1 MKKHIIVCDHIHDE
15 GLKIL
20 SAQDDI
26 SMENLAHLPKDELLT
41 HLHKADVL
49 ITRSSTGVNERLLES
64 AYKDSKKLKAIV
76 RAGVG
81 VDNVDIDACSYRGVV
96 VMNVPTANTIAAV
109 ELTMTHLLSAIRR
122 FPSAHTQLKVER
134 KWKREDWYGIELKD
148 KKLGVIG
155 FGNIGSRVGIRAKA
169 FDMQVIAY
177 DPYINPNKA
186 LDLGIEY
193 TTNFDDILACDII
206 TIHTPKNKQTTNM
219 ITSKEIAKMK
229 DGVILINC
237 ARGGL
242 YNENDLYEGLKSK
255 KIAWAGL
262 DVFDSEPATNNKLLD
277 LDNIYV
283 TPHIGANTL
292 ESQEKIAIEAAH
304 AAISAARGS
313 AFPNALN
320 LPTKTQ
326 DMPDSIIAYLELTQ
340 KLAYFAAQAIDGA
353 ISALHVYINGVE
365 LEKYKDA
372 FLTFGLVGALKPSLD
387 DKINYV
393 NAPFVATERGVQ
405 SSVEVKHNAGPY
417 KNLVKITLNTAKES
431 MSVSGTIYDGHIV
444 RFNNINGFGMDLEPN
459 GNMILVR
466 NTDVPGVIGSIG
478 HTIAKH
484 KVNIADFRLG
494 RKADSSERNAL
505 ALILV
510 DSAVSTQLLDDLKAI
525 PECLSVRNVLM

>member
-15 GLKIL
+15 GLNIL
-20 SAQDDI
+20 NTQDDI
-26 SMENLAHLPKDELLT
+26 TMENLASLPKDELLQ

-49 ITRSSTGVNERLLES
+49 ITRSSTAINEKLLES
-64 AYKDSKKLKAIV
+64 AFKDSKKLKAIV

-81 VDNVDIDACSYRGVV
+81 VDNVDIDSCSYRGVV

-109 ELTMTHLLSAIRR
+109 ELTMTHILSAIRR
-122 FPSAHTQLKVER
+122 LPSANAQLKIER

-242 YNENDLYEGLKSK
+242 YNENDLYDGLKSN

-262 DVFDSEPATNNKLLD
+262 DVFDCEPATNNKLLD
-277 LDNIYV
+277 LDNVYV

-292 ESQEKIAIEAAH
+292 ESQEKIAIEAAT

-340 KLAYFAAQAIDGA
+340 KLAYFAAQTISGA
-353 ISALHVYINGVE
+353 ISSLHIYVNGQE
-365 LEKYKDA
+365 LEKYQDA

-393 NAPFVATERGVQ
+393 NAPFVAKERGVQ
-405 SSVEVKHNAGPY
+405 SSVEIKHNAGPY
-417 KNLVKITLNTAKES
+417 KNLIKITLNTAQEN

-444 RFNNINGFGMDLEPN
+444 RFNNINGFGMDLEPK

-478 HTIAKH
+478 HTIANH

-494 RKADSSERNAL
+494 RKSELHEKSAL

-510 DSAVSTQLLDDLKAI
+510 DSAVSTQLLDDLRAI
-525 PECLSVRNVLM
+525 PECMSVRSVLM

>member
-1 MKKHIIVCDHIHDE
+1 MKKHIIVCDHIHYE

-20 SAQDDI
+20 NTQDDVT
-26 SMENLAHLPKDELLT
+26 MENLAHLSKDELLQ

-49 ITRSSTGVNERLLES
+49 ITRSSTAVNEKLLES
-64 AYKDSKKLKAIV
+64 ALKDSKKLKAIV

-81 VDNVDIDACSYRGVV
+81 VDNVCMDLCSYHGVV

-109 ELTMTHLLSAIRR
+109 ELTMTHILSAIRR
-122 FPSAHTQLKVER
+122 LPSANAQLKIER

-148 KKLGVIG
+148 KKLGIIG
-155 FGNIGSRVGIRAKA
+155 FGNIGSRVGLRAKA

-219 ITSKEIAKMK
+219 ITSKEIAKMR

-242 YNENDLYEGLKSK
+242 YNENDLYLGLESK

-262 DVFDSEPATNNKLLD
+262 DVFDSEPATNNRILD
-277 LDNIYV
+277 LDNVYV

-292 ESQEKIAIEAAH
+292 ESQEKIAIEAAT

-326 DMPDSIIAYLELTQ
+326 DMPDSIIAYLELAQ

-353 ISALHVYINGVE
+353 ISSLHIYVNGNE
-365 LEKYKDA
+365 LEKYQDA
-372 FLTFGLVGALKPSLD
+372 FLTFGFVGALKPSLD

-393 NAPFVATERGVQ
+393 NAPFVAKERGVQ
-405 SSVEVKHNAGPY
+405 GSVEIKHNAGPY
-417 KNLVKITLNTAKES
+417 KNLIKITLTTAQEN

-444 RFNNINGFGMDLEPN
+444 RFNNINGFSMDLEPK

-484 KVNIADFRLG
+484 KINIADFRLG
-494 RKADSSERNAL
+494 RKPELHEKSAL

-510 DSAVSTQLLDDLKAI
+510 DSAVSTQLLDDLRAI
-525 PECLSVRNVLM
+525 PECISVRSVLV

>member
-15 GLKIL
+15 GLRIL
-20 SAQDDI
+20 GGQDDI
-26 SMENLAHLPKDELLT
+26 TMENLADLPKDELLKQ
-41 HLHKADVL
+41 LGRADVL
-49 ITRSSTGVNERLLES
+49 ITRSSTAVDEKLLES
-64 AYKDSKKLKAIV
+64 ACKDSKKLKAIV

-122 FPSAHTQLKVER
+122 FPSANAQLKSER

-169 FDMQVIAY
+169 FEMQVIAY

-193 TTNFDDILACDII
+193 TTNFEDILACDII
-206 TIHTPKNKQTTNM
+206 TIHTPKNKHTTNM

-242 YNENDLYEGLKSK
+242 YNEDDLYEGLKSK

-262 DVFDSEPATNNKLLD
+262 DVFAKEPATDHKLLE
-277 LDNIYV
+277 LDNVYV

-340 KLAYFAAQAIDGA
+340 KLAYFAAQAINGA
-353 ISALHVYINGVE
+353 ISAIHIYVNGQE
-365 LEKYKDA
+365 LEKYQDA

-393 NAPFVATERGVQ
+393 NAPFVASERGVQ
-405 SSVEVKHNAGPY
+405 SNVEIKHNAGPY
-417 KNLVKITLNTAKES
+417 KNLIKITINTEQES
-431 MSVSGTIYDGHIV
+431 MSVSGTIYDGHII
-444 RFNNINGFGMDLEPN
+444 RFNNINGFGMDLEPK
-459 GNMILVR
+459 GNMIIVR

-484 KVNIADFRLG
+484 NVNIADFRLG
-494 RKADSSERNAL
+494 RKVELHEKSAL

-510 DSAVSTQLLDDLKAI
+510 DSAVSTQLLNDLKSI
-525 PECLSVRNVLM
+525 PECVSVRSVLM